1 MRTRAEPG
9 DLELAV
15 LIQRKAGNQV
25 TSLRVEGRD
34 MGSEHTRAGAC
45 YPSARHARVLPKTP
59 IGIEVGHTGDIVRLQ
74 LAIDGAGSKRNRKHY
89 RTRACHPPV
98 S

>member
-1 MRTRAEPG
+1 MRTRDEPG

-25 TSLRVEGRD
+25 TGLRVEGRD
-34 MGSEHTRAGAC
+34 MGAEHTRAVAC
-45 YPSARHARVLPKTP
+45 YSSARHARVLAKTP

-74 LAIDGAGSKRNRKHY
+74 LAIEDAASKRDRKHH
-89 RTRACHPPV
+89 RT
-98 S
+98 